1 MVTKN
6 GVNRMG
12 CSMNNMNNPSLMCVY
27 TCNPVGVYL
36 EVLVE
41 IQFFVSVSYN

>member
-1 MVTKN
+1 MVIKD

-12 CSMNNMNNPSLMCVY
+12 CIMNNQSLMCVY
-27 TCNPVGVYL
+27 TCKPVGVYL
-36 EVLVE
+36 EAEVE